1 MPDNLFLG
9 SGVSRFLSIMA
20 AAAILAGCQDEQ
32 QAESSPEAPSVQ
44 VSAAREQE
52 VRRSAQFVGQIQAV
66 DDAELVARVSG
77 FLETKDVKDGAVVKK
92 DQILFTIEKAPY
104 QAALLSAKAEVAKAE
119 ADAALKVA
127 DLERDEDLYQ
137 KGHVS
142 KAKYEA
148 TLAAKQQ
155 ADAAVEASRAALT
168 QAELNL
174 GYTDIKAP
182 FDGRIGKVVYSVGDV
197 VGPSAE
203 PVTRLISQ
211 APVYVSFSV
220 SERDLLNAIKT
231 TDADPN
237 DPGAKD
243 NLPNLRLLLPNG
255 ETFDESGQIVFVDN
269 VVDPN
274 TGTISIRGQFEN
286 KSKTLVPGT
295 FVTVTIE
302 APVATEALV
311 VPQAAI
317 QRDQKGPFV
326 LAINDQEMVEQRY
339 VELGEQVEGDFVV
352 KEGLQEGTRVIVQ
365 GLQKVRPGVP
375 VNAVLSGQPAG

>member
-1 MPDNLFLG
+1 MPENSFLN
-9 SGVSRFLSIMA
+9 SGALRFLPLMI
-20 AAAILAGCQDEQ
+20 AAAILAGCQGEQ
-32 QAESSPEAPSVQ
+32 QAESTPEAPSVQ
-44 VSAAREQE
+44 VAAAREQE

-92 DQILFTIEKAPY
+92 DQLLFTIEKAPY
-104 QAALLSAKAEVAKAE
+104 KAALLSAKAEVAKAE

-148 TLAAKQQ
+148 TLASKEQ
-155 ADAAVEASRAALT
+155 ADAAVEAAQAAQT

-197 VGPSAE
+197 VGPTAE

-211 APVYVSFSV
+211 APVYVGFSV
-220 SERDLLNAIKT
+220 SERDLLNALKNAGT
-231 TDADPN
+231 DPN
-237 DPGAKD
+237 DPNAKD
-243 NLPNLRLLLPNG
+243 ELPNLKLLLPNG
-255 ETFDESGQIVFVDN
+255 DTFDESGRIVFIDN

-274 TGTISIRGQFEN
+274 TGTISIRGEFEN

-302 APVATEALV
+302 APATVEAIV
-311 VPQAAI
+311 IPQAAI

-339 VELGEQVEGDFVV
+339 VDLGEQVEGDFVV
-352 KEGLQEGTRVIVQ
+352 KDGLQEGTRVIVQ

-375 VNAVLSGQPAG
+375 VNAVLSDQPAG

>member
-1 MPDNLFLG
+1 MPENSLLN
-9 SGVSRFLSIMA
+9 SAASRFLPLILA
-20 AAAILAGCQDEQ
+20 ATILAGCGEDQ
-32 QAESSPEAPSVQ
+32 QADNAPEAPSVQ
-44 VSAAREQE
+44 VAAAREQE

-77 FLETKDVKDGAVVKK
+77 FLETKEVRDGAVVKK
-92 DQILFTIEKAPY
+92 DQLLFTIEKAPY

-119 ADAALKVA
+119 AEAALKVA

-148 TLAAKQQ
+148 TLAAKEQ
-155 ADAAVEASRAALT
+155 ADAAVEAAKAAHT

-174 GYTDIKAP
+174 SYTDIKAP
-182 FDGRIGKVVYSVGDV
+182 FDGRIGKVIYSVGDV
-197 VGPSAE
+197 VGPGAE

-211 APVYVSFSV
+211 APVYVGFSV
-220 SERDLLNAIKT
+220 SERDLLNAIKNA
-231 TDADPN
+231 DADPN
-237 DPGAKD
+237 DPSAKD
-243 NLPNLRLLLPNG
+243 KLPNLSLLLPNG
-255 ETFDESGQIVFVDN
+255 ESFDESGKIVFIDN

-274 TGTISIRGQFEN
+274 TGTIAIRGEFEN
-286 KSKTLVPGT
+286 KSKILVPGT

-302 APVATEALV
+302 SPVATEALV
-311 VPQAAI
+311 IPQAAI

-352 KEGLQEGTRVIVQ
+352 RDGLQEGTRVIVQ

-375 VNAVLSGQPAG
+375 VNAVLSDQPAG